1 MISELCKPILFMKKV
16 ILIVVLFSPIFSNGQ
31 IIAFKTSEVKPYPKK
46 TESEFKQ
53 WYSLTPLATI
63 MRFNQNTVGVKTS
76 ISKIK
81 EILSNNDLDFDTPTK
96 DESYLA
102 SYVDDIYDYENIN
115 LSCKAGGSIIA
126 KTWEKGNERIV
137 LSLDE
142 KFYTIFHIK
151 LNPK

>member
-1 MISELCKPILFMKKV
+1 MKIIVLSLILFFPIL
-16 ILIVVLFSPIFSNGQ
+16 SNGQ
-31 IIAFKTSEVKPYPKK
+31 IIAFKTSEVKPYPKN

-63 MRFNQNTVGVKTS
+63 VRFNQNTVGVIKA
-76 ISKIK
+76 ISLIK
-81 EILSNNDLDFDTPTK
+81 EILSKNDLNFDSPSK

-102 SYVDDIYDYENIN
+102 SYVKDINDFENLD
-115 LSCKAGGSIIA
+115 LSCKTGGSIIA
-126 KTWEKGNERIV
+126 ITWEKGYERIV

-151 LNPK
+151 KEN